1 MFVIVNQHSGDQNS
15 SNENRCLCLA
25 VDFVLVHA
33 QFDWA
38 LNSEAAQMLLNY
50 INLQRCVCNIFLT
63 FKQISFNLL
72 FVCFTMYR
80 M

>member
-1 MFVIVNQHSGDQNS
+1 MFLIVIIIKHSGDQNS

-38 LNSEAAQMLLNY
+38 LNSEEAQMLLNY
-50 INLQRCVCNIFLT
+50 INLQHWSAIYFEH
-63 FKQISFNLL
+63 
-72 FVCFTMYR
+72 
-80 M
+80 